1 MVIAISGQC
10 LPIFIQVVLSLRI
23 PATIFLSRLASRSSR
38 LLLSSFGRERRNI
51 SSACWEAWKESMRPL
66 KPARSL
72 EDEGLGCDAI
82 PTVTL
87 QSNRIFRTFGAT
99 CVY

>member
-1 MVIAISGQC
+1 
-10 LPIFIQVVLSLRI
+10 
-23 PATIFLSRLASRSSR
+23 
-38 LLLSSFGRERRNI
+38 
-51 SSACWEAWKESMRPL
+51 MRPL